1 MEVMIY
7 FKEVVEVVKIVNKK
21 IILVIEFSINF
32 QKIFLRLLRQ
42 DREGLRFDF
51 IDEREEEQ
59 NFKYAM
65 KK

>member
-1 MEVMIY
+1 MEAMIY
-7 FKEVVEVVKIVNKK
+7 FKEVVEVVKTANKK
-21 IILVIEFSINF
+21 IILATESSINF
-32 QKIFLRLLRQ
+32 QKIFLRLSRQ